1 MADAAIQ
8 HRDAH
13 EQRDISRRGLLLFGL
28 TFAALIAISVVV
40 LWLIFGRQEGGFS
53 AAQQLGS
60 IPNDSELG
68 QRQQLSQ
75 YLDRQNAE
83 LDRLAWTDHTKQF
96 AKVPIEDA
104 MRMLAAKGAA
114 R

>member
-1 MADAAIQ
+1 MADTAIQ
-8 HRDAH
+8 HHDAH
-13 EQRDISRRGLLLFGL
+13 EQRDVSRRGLLLFGL
-28 TFAALIAISVVV
+28 AFAALIAISVIV
-40 LWLIFGRQEGGFS
+40 LWLIFGRHEGGFS
-53 AAQQLGS
+53 AEQRLGEL
-60 IPNDSELG
+60 PNDSELG

-83 LDRLAWTDHTKQF
+83 LDRLTWTDDSKQF

-104 MRMLAAKGAA
+104 MRLLAAKGAA